1 MRIVSIRFAAIAV
14 LTSALVWA
22 QQPSNS
28 STAGAFENGSI
39 ANNVYTNDCLGFS
52 LAIPAAWRLNTQFL
66 GADGKARYLGGQ
78 LVLLLLDQHKEGSF
92 GNRIVLIARDASGS
106 SPGPEE
112 FVSKYLHTQ
121 LDADREHRQM
131 VKDTYPVNYGGK
143 IFSRADYKQAI
154 GNGGTLYG
162 AFVYTKFRGFY
173 IGETI
178 MAGSPEELDQGASSL
193 QQISFRGDEPNPKC
207 VMSSDNSP
215 NAGGAIGG
223 TPSSKPGTPP
233 PDSDLPQ
240 RVRVSQGVSTG
251 LLITKVQPQYPDDAR
266 QARIQGMVVLKAEI
280 DKSGNVESL
289 ALVSGHPMLA
299 PAALAAVKQWKY
311 KPYLLNGQPV
321 AVETQVTVEFQLSPR

>member
-1 MRIVSIRFAAIAV
+1 MRILWIRFTAIAV

-28 STAGAFENGSI
+28 STAEAFENGSI

-106 SPGPEE
+106 APGPEE
-112 FVSKYLHTQ
+112 FVSKSLHAQ

-131 VKDTYPVNYGGK
+131 VKDAYPINYGGK

-215 NAGGAIGG
+215 NTGGVIGGAL
-223 TPSSKPGTPP
+223 SSKPGTPP

-321 AVETQVTVEFQLSPR
+321 AVETQVTVNFSLQ